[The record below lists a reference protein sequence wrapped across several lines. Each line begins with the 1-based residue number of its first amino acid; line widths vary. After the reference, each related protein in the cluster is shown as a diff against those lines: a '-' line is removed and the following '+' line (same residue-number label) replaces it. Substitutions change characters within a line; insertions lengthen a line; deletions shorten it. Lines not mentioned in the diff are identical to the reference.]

1 MTATPV
7 SVSDYQSYHNYSGY
21 RRTYVTE
28 VQFATSA
35 GPRCRIGPNTG
46 DYPAG
51 IRCWGPLPGVDP
63 PVNLVAVSAFALD
76 KDTHDLITTPA
87 PDPRHATYP
96 FFSAADLTARE
107 TYLDSGLQRRPVD
120 PSQYRRLG
128 PGQMIEVPEPAGGQA
143 EASVCTVGADATCEI
158 RPRGGSDTHGF
169 QLSAVG
175 SRIY

>member
-1 MTATPV
+1 MA
-7 SVSDYQSYHNYSGY
+7 VSDYQSYRNYSGY

-107 TYLDSGLQRRPVD
+107 TYLDSGLQRRP
-120 PSQYRRLG
+120 
-128 PGQMIEVPEPAGGQA
+128 
-143 EASVCTVGADATCEI
+143 ADHRSFACWA
-158 RPRGGSDTHGF
+158 GSDDRGP
-169 QLSAVG
+169 
-175 SRIY
+175 